1 MALRHATISFDFLFS
16 KSSPSMTTPYSNV
29 SAILKKISI
38 QGVSPKQASLVI
50 IVILGLL
57 GGMAWVMISEKE
69 QYLVQRNFRLLNL
82 WSQETQAKI
91 DSYRKVFEIAAKGLT
106 LNGNLTLHSHK
117 QDKSLGQ
124 RSVSLLTSHDKD
136 HEEKQPLEMGVPLL
150 CFPKAVQPSQSLH
163 LSLKRQLC
171 EPEGVT
177 EITLTQSKSH
187 TSKTDFQVFMSNS
200 AGLPVIQVLYTKPLE
215 GTPPKSPPNDGASD
229 GLLSQIRISGTV
241 DLRNFF
247 TRLTNESP
255 FEEVLIFQ
263 SSKENDDS
271 SLIFHTG
278 TREFSWRNYKEITDR
293 ISSSSFLENILGSQQ
308 DSSKT
313 TMPSSINSGP
323 NRFLIEVPG
332 HSYEVFSDPFTL
344 PGQNG
349 TDWILV
355 GLVSHDAFQ
364 NSYLAISSTILLGMM
379 FVALGLLLG
388 IPLMHLKMMGPTDP
402 LRSSNVL
409 ALILSALLGTGL
421 FTYLF
426 LDIGLYVEGKHTLKQ
441 RLQNSSQIIKES
453 LFDELQGILF
463 TLIQLDQDPR
473 LEVDYQKIAQ
483 STSQP
488 VGQRSVLMEDK
499 MKDPCGPTGFI
510 QSELCYPDFLYAFW
524 MDEDGSLRINWVREK
539 YEGVGDNISLLGRDY
554 TKIVLDHPN
563 VLWRYSRSSNPQD
576 LEYRFFLEPIISWN
590 TGLNTVV
597 ASMASKLG
605 KPNTPWVAAMEFK
618 FLSLMDHVVLP
629 PGIGFAVLDNNN
641 NNKVLFHSV
650 EGRNLRENFI
660 VETDHNPTLQ
670 NLLSAK
676 TAGHAQGSYWG
687 NSTSFYTLPLH
698 PLPWS
703 LVVYRNNEMLRSVNL
718 VGLLIAGT
726 LYGLWS
732 ILLYIGVWLLLKWPT
747 VHRKAPWLWPTA
759 RHHPHY
765 VSLLKWNTSLF
776 LLGTIGVYVL
786 SGSPTWQLL
795 IALLGIPLLSLCG
808 GWWIICRKM
817 RKDRPV
823 GSFRKSYAFSA
834 SSFLLILAIL
844 PAFACFSSV
853 FHLEMRLFTQFQLL
867 ELVKTFQASG
877 KHQHL
882 ETSNLCAQPASSPPN
897 DLLYSQEG
905 SHFSGFYPDFFVNTT
920 LVFCQGP
927 IKSREESPQF
937 FNKLFALLSQPF
949 LPLLKQASLWGF
961 IGNSW
966 PDQNVGRPH
975 TFDQKELAWDKGLT
989 ITSLSTTLA
998 REIPAKSS
1006 TLSNSIKLSKGPT
1019 AAESY
1024 VIYTLQMSAPIPFK
1038 IWYLTGSPPD
1048 PGALRLDHIIE
1059 YPLMALALL
1068 AWLALIPK
1076 YIANRTVF
1084 LSYSPQARFPLDAL
1098 CPSQNY
1104 PKSSNRLIIGFPGQG
1119 KSPMASNLDKTH
1131 SCVIH
1136 LDLKALPPDQWVSSL
1151 LEKLTKAKIEKVQHA
1166 YLIVDHL
1173 ECQWKNPACNMKK
1186 LEFLETLLH
1195 RHSSSPH
1202 AEKPPQ
1208 GRSQTLIIEIRDVQ
1222 AEVVST
1228 KLLPPPST

>member
-1 MALRHATISFDFLFS
+1 
-16 KSSPSMTTPYSNV
+16 MTTPYSNV
-29 SAILKKISI
+29 SALLKKINI
-38 QGVSPKQASLVI
+38 QGVSPKQASLLI

-57 GGMAWVMISEKE
+57 GGMAWVMISDKE

-117 QDKSLGQ
+117 QDKSHGQ

-136 HEEKQPLEMGVPLL
+136 HEEKQPLETEVPLL
-150 CFPKAVQPSQSLH
+150 CFPKAGQPPQSLH
-163 LSLKRQLC
+163 SSLKRQLC

-177 EITLTQSKSH
+177 EITLTQSKSN
-187 TSKTDFQVFMSNS
+187 TSKKDFQVLMSNS
-200 AGLPVIQVLYTKPLE
+200 PGLPIVQVLYTKPLE
-215 GTPPKSPPNDGASD
+215 GTPPKSPTTDEASQA
-229 GLLSQIRISGTV
+229 LLNQIGISGTV
-241 DLRNFF
+241 DLTNFF

-255 FEEVLIFQ
+255 FEEVLVFQ

-271 SLIFHTG
+271 SLIFHIG
-278 TREFSWRNYKEITDR
+278 TREFSWRNYTEITDR
-293 ISSSSFLENILGSQQ
+293 IISSSFLDNILGSPQ

-332 HSYEVFSDPFTL
+332 HSYEAFSNPFTV

-349 TDWILV
+349 SDWILV

-379 FVALGLLLG
+379 FGALGLALG
-388 IPLMHLKMMGPTDP
+388 IPLIHLKMMGPTDP

-409 ALILSALLGTGL
+409 SLVLSALLGTGL
-421 FTYLF
+421 LTYVF
-426 LDIGLYVEGKHTLKQ
+426 LDIGLYGEGKHTLKQ
-441 RLQNSSQIIKES
+441 RLQNSSQTIKDS
-453 LFDELQGILF
+453 LFDELQRILF
-463 TLIQLDQDPR
+463 TLNQLDQDPQ
-473 LEVDYQKIAQ
+473 LGADYQKIAQ
-483 STSQP
+483 STGQP
-488 VGQRSVLMEDK
+488 VGQRSVLMEDQ
-499 MKDPCGPTGFI
+499 MKNPCGPTGLI

-563 VLWRYSRSSNPQD
+563 VLWPYPRNSNPQD
-576 LEYRFFLEPIISWN
+576 PEYRFFLEPIISWN

-629 PGIGFAVLDNNN
+629 PGIGFAVLDNGN

-687 NSTSFYTLPLH
+687 NATSFYTLPLH

-732 ILLYIGVWLLLKWPT
+732 ILLYIGAWLLLKWPP
-747 VHRKAPWLWPTA
+747 VHRKSPWLWPTA

-765 VSLLKWNTSLF
+765 VGLLKWNTSLF
-776 LLGTIGVYVL
+776 LFGAIAVYVL
-786 SGSPTWQLL
+786 SGFPIWQLL
-795 IALLGIPLLSLCG
+795 IALFGVPLLGLCV
-808 GWWIICRKM
+808 GWWIILRKM
-817 RKDRPV
+817 PNDRPV
-823 GSFRKSYAFSA
+823 GSFRKSYALSA
-834 SSFLLILAIL
+834 SSFLLILAVL

-867 ELVKTFQASG
+867 ELVKTIQASG
-877 KHQHL
+877 KLQHV
-882 ETSNLCAQPASSPPN
+882 ETSNVCAQPAASPSN
-897 DLLYSQEG
+897 DFLYSHEG
-905 SHFSGFYPDFFVNTT
+905 KSFWGFYPDFFVNTT
-920 LVFCQGP
+920 LVLCQGP
-927 IKSREESPQF
+927 IQSLEESPPI
-937 FNKLFALLSQPF
+937 FNKFFALLSQPF

-966 PDQNVGRPH
+966 PDQIPGQPH
-975 TFDQKELAWDKGLT
+975 TFDQKELAWEKGLT

-998 REIPAKSS
+998 REISPNPS
-1006 TLSNSIKLSKGPT
+1006 TLSKSKLFSKDPIT
-1019 AAESY
+1019 SQSSL
-1024 VIYTLQMSAPIPFK
+1024 INTLQMSAPIPFE
-1038 IWYLTGSPPD
+1038 IWYLTGSRPD
-1048 PGALRLDHIIE
+1048 PGALRLAHIIE
-1059 YPLMALALL
+1059 YLLMALAFL
-1068 AWLALIPK
+1068 AWLSLIPK

-1084 LSYSPQARFPLDAL
+1084 LSYSPQTRFPLEAL
-1098 CPSQNY
+1098 FLSQNY
-1104 PKSSNRLIIGFPGQG
+1104 ANPSNRLIIGFPGQG
-1119 KSPMASNLDKTH
+1119 KTPLASDLDKAH
-1131 SCVIH
+1131 SCVIR

-1151 LEKLTKAKIEKVQHA
+1151 LEKLTKAKREKVQHI
-1166 YLIVDHL
+1166 YLMVDHL

-1195 RHSSSPH
+1195 RHSPSLH

-1208 GRSQTLIIEIRDVQ
+1208 GTSQTLVIEIRDIQ
-1222 AEVVST
+1222 AEVVNT